1 MKYHISSDRTIED
14 ESLTNMSYKASNAK
28 KIEPGYVILNPDEN
42 LTLVEGDIVY
52 VIESPE
58 ICSSRE
64 PVL

>member
-1 MKYHISSDRTIED
+1 MED
-14 ESLTNMSYKASNAK
+14 ENLTDMSYKSSKAK

-64 PVL
+64 PAL